1 MSPCYVA
8 AAMLPR
14 DLLPRDLLPR
24 GLLPRDPQSR
34 SLFAALVLHIGAM
47 GGAVGAIGALIPE
60 MIRSF
65 DWPYT
70 YAGLIVAA
78 GSASFV
84 VSTTAAGFVLP
95 RLGVRVTV
103 AAGLLL
109 EVLGLL
115 LFGAWPGVALTAA
128 VYALLGVGFGAMEVA
143 GNELV
148 ISMERGGRG
157 QLMNL
162 VHASFAVGGI
172 TVTWATSW
180 FLESGGDW
188 RLVYRLLAGATLL
201 VALFL
206 LTRPALAVTGM
217 ARGAGG
223 AAQQGRRRR
232 SVPDRSRALLLVIL
246 AAMGVYVGI
255 ELGVAAWMSE
265 FIVAAVGGSV
275 AEGARIVSLYWVG
288 LCLGRVGVGILHRGT
303 GHARVILTLAAVG
316 VVGLT
321 ITVPAGGLGWAAAG
335 AVVTG
340 IGLSA
345 LYPLLISLAGSE
357 YPTRRSQ
364 AMGLT
369 AASGGLGSMLVPLA
383 ITVVAD
389 AFGIRAGMLVYL
401 GLAVILSGLSV
412 ALFSMTRTSPTARNR
427 V

>member
-14 DLLPRDLLPR
+14 AMLPR

-70 YAGLIVAA
+70 HAGLVVAA

-84 VSTTAAGFVLP
+84 LSTTAAGFVLP
-95 RLGVRVTV
+95 RFGVRVTV

-162 VHASFAVGGI
+162 VHAAFAVGGI

-206 LTRPALAVTGM
+206 LTRPALVVTGM

-232 SVPDRSRALLLVIL
+232 SVPDRSQALLLVIL

-265 FIVAAVGGSV
+265 FIVTAVGGSV

-303 GHARVILTLAAVG
+303 GHARVILTLAAVA

-335 AVVTG
+335 AVITG

-369 AASGGLGSMLVPLA
+369 AAGGGLGSMLVPLA

-412 ALFSMTRTSPTARNR
+412 ALLSMTRTLRTARDH

>member
-1 MSPCYVA
+1 MP
-8 AAMLPR
+8 PR
-14 DLLPRDLLPR
+14 DLPPRDLLPR

-70 YAGLIVAA
+70 HAGLVVAA

-84 VSTTAAGFVLP
+84 LSTTAAGFVLP

-162 VHASFAVGGI
+162 VHAAFAVGGI

-180 FLESGGDW
+180 FLQGGGDW
-188 RLVYRLLAGATLL
+188 RLVYRLLGGATLL

-223 AAQQGRRRR
+223 AAQQGRQQGRRRR
-232 SVPDRSRALLLVIL
+232 SVPDRSQALLLVIL

-265 FIVAAVGGSV
+265 FVVTAVGGSV

-303 GHARVILTLAAVG
+303 GHARVILTLAAVA
-316 VVGLT
+316 VAGLT

-335 AVVTG
+335 AVITG

-369 AASGGLGSMLVPLA
+369 AAGGGLGSMLVPLA

-401 GLAVILSGLSV
+401 ALAVILSALSA
-412 ALFSMTRTSPTARNR
+412 ALLSMTRRDRMRGAHP
-427 V
+427 

>member
-1 MSPCYVA
+1 
-8 AAMLPR
+8 MLPR
-14 DLLPRDLLPR
+14 D
-24 GLLPRDPQSR
+24 LLPRDPQSR
-34 SLFAALVLHIGAM
+34 SLFAALVLHIGVM
-47 GGAVGAIGALIPE
+47 GGAVAALGALIPE
-60 MIRSF
+60 MIRDF
-65 DWPYT
+65 GWPYT
-70 YAGLIVAA
+70 HAGLVVAA
-78 GSASFV
+78 GSAAFV
-84 VSTTAAGFVLP
+84 LSTTAAGFVLP
-95 RLGVRVTV
+95 RLGVRLTVT
-103 AAGLLL
+103 AGLLL

-143 GNELV
+143 GNELT

-162 VHASFAVGGI
+162 VHAAFAVGGI
-172 TVTWATSW
+172 TVTWTTSW
-180 FLESGGDW
+180 FLQSGGDW
-188 RLVYRLLAGATLL
+188 RLVYRLLGGATLL

-206 LTRPALAVTGM
+206 LTRPELSVAGM

-223 AAQQGRRRR
+223 AAQARRRG
-232 SVPDRSRALLLVIL
+232 VPDRSLTLLMMIL
-246 AAMGVYVGI
+246 TAMGVYVGI

-265 FIVAAVGGSV
+265 FVVAAIGGSV
-275 AEGARIVSLYWVG
+275 AQGARIVSLYWVG
-288 LCLGRVGVGILHRGT
+288 LCLGRVGTGILHRGT
-303 GHARVILTLAAVG
+303 GHAAVILALAAVA

-321 ITVPAGGLGWAAAG
+321 VTVSAGGLGWAAAG

-345 LYPLLISLAGSE
+345 LYPLLISLAGSQ
-357 YPTRRSQ
+357 YPTRRSR

-389 AFGIRAGMLVYL
+389 AFGIRSGMFVYL
-401 GLAVILSGLSV
+401 GLAVILTAVSA
-412 ALFSMTRTSPTARNR
+412 ALLSMTRRDR

>member
-1 MSPCYVA
+1 MPSR
-8 AAMLPR
+8 AMPSR
-14 DLLPRDLLPR
+14 D
-24 GLLPRDPQSR
+24 LLPRDPQSR
-34 SLFAALVLHIGAM
+34 SLFAALVLHIGVM
-47 GGAVGAIGALIPE
+47 GGAVAAIGALIPE

-65 DWPYT
+65 DWTYT
-70 YAGLIVAA
+70 HAGLVVAA

-84 VSTTAAGFVLP
+84 LSTTAAGFVLP

-143 GNELV
+143 GNELT

-162 VHASFAVGGI
+162 VHAAFAVGGI

-180 FLESGGDW
+180 FLERGGDW
-188 RLVYRLLAGATLL
+188 RLVYRLLGGATLL

-206 LTRPALAVTGM
+206 LTRPALAVTGGM

-223 AAQQGRRRR
+223 AAQGRARR
-232 SVPDRSRALLLVIL
+232 SAPDRSQALLLVIL
-246 AAMGVYVGI
+246 AAMGVYVGV

-303 GHARVILTLAAVG
+303 HHARVILALAAVA
-316 VVGLT
+316 VAGL
-321 ITVPAGGLGWAAAG
+321 IVTVPAGGLGWAAAG
-335 AVVTG
+335 AVITG

-357 YPTRRSQ
+357 YPTRRSR

-369 AASGGLGSMLVPLA
+369 SAAGGLGSMLVPLA

-401 GLAVILSGLSV
+401 GLAVILCGLSA
-412 ALFSMTRTSPTARNR
+412 ALLSMTRTSRAGRDHHI
-427 V
+427 

>member
-1 MSPCYVA
+1 
-8 AAMLPR
+8 MLPR
-14 DLLPRDLLPR
+14 DLLPRDP
-24 GLLPRDPQSR
+24 LPRDPQSR
-34 SLFAALVLHIGAM
+34 SLFAALVLHIGVM
-47 GGAVGAIGALIPE
+47 GGAVAALGALIPE
-60 MIRSF
+60 MIRDF
-65 DWPYT
+65 GWPYT
-70 YAGLIVAA
+70 HAGLVVAA
-78 GSASFV
+78 GSAAFV
-84 VSTTAAGFVLP
+84 LSTTAAGFVLP
-95 RLGVRVTV
+95 RLDVRLTVT
-103 AAGLLL
+103 AGLLL

-143 GNELV
+143 GNELT

-162 VHASFAVGGI
+162 VHAAFAVGGI
-172 TVTWATSW
+172 TVTWTTSW
-180 FLESGGDW
+180 FLQSGGDW
-188 RLVYRLLAGATLL
+188 RLVYRLLGGATLL

-206 LTRPALAVTGM
+206 LTRPALAVAGM

-223 AAQQGRRRR
+223 ATPVRRRG
-232 SVPDRSRALLLVIL
+232 VPDRSLTLLMMIL

-265 FIVAAVGGSV
+265 FVVAAIGGSV
-275 AEGARIVSLYWVG
+275 AQGARIVSLYWVG
-288 LCLGRVGVGILHRGT
+288 LCLGRVGTGILHRGT
-303 GHARVILTLAAVG
+303 GHAAVILALAAVA

-321 ITVPAGGLGWAAAG
+321 VTVSAGGLGWAAAG

-345 LYPLLISLAGSE
+345 LYPLLISLAGSQ

-389 AFGIRAGMLVYL
+389 AFGIRSGMFVYL
-401 GLAVILSGLSV
+401 GLAVILTAVSA
-412 ALFSMTRTSPTARNR
+412 ALLSMTRRDR

>member
-1 MSPCYVA
+1 MEAVPLPSMSPCYVA
-8 AAMLPR
+8 AAM
-14 DLLPRDLLPR
+14 
-24 GLLPRDPQSR
+24 LPRDPQSR
-34 SLFAALVLHIGAM
+34 SLFAALVMHIGVM
-47 GGAVGAIGALIPE
+47 GGAVAAIGALIPE
-60 MIRSF
+60 MIRDF
-65 DWPYT
+65 GWPYT
-70 YAGLIVAA
+70 HAGLVVAA

-84 VSTTAAGFVLP
+84 LSTTAAGFVLP
-95 RLGVRVTV
+95 RLGVRLTV
-103 AAGLLL
+103 MSGLLL

-143 GNELV
+143 GNELA

-162 VHASFAVGGI
+162 VHAAFAVGGI
-172 TVTWATSW
+172 TVTWTTSW
-180 FLESGGDW
+180 FLQSGGDW
-188 RLVYRLLAGATLL
+188 RLVYRLLSGATLL

-217 ARGAGG
+217 VRGARGTMTA
-223 AAQQGRRRR
+223 RRPGI
-232 SVPDRSRALLLVIL
+232 PDRSPTLLMMIL
-246 AAMGVYVGI
+246 TAMGVYVGI

-265 FIVAAVGGSV
+265 FVVAAIGGSV
-275 AEGARIVSLYWVG
+275 AAGARIVSLYWVG

-303 GHARVILTLAAVG
+303 GHAGVILALAVVAVI
-316 VVGLT
+316 GLT
-321 ITVPAGGLGWAAAG
+321 VTVPAGGLGWAAAG

-369 AASGGLGSMLVPLA
+369 AAGGGLGSMLVPLA

-389 AFGIRAGMLVYL
+389 AFGIRSGMLVYL
-401 GLAVILSGLSV
+401 GLAVILSALSA
-412 ALFSMTRTSPTARNR
+412 ALLSMTRRDR
-427 V
+427 VSGAHR

>member
-1 MSPCYVA
+1 
-8 AAMLPR
+8 MLPR
-14 DLLPRDLLPR
+14 DLLPRD
-24 GLLPRDPQSR
+24 LLPRDPQSR
-34 SLFAALVLHIGAM
+34 SLFAALVLHIGVM
-47 GGAVGAIGALIPE
+47 GGAVAAIGALIPE
-60 MIRSF
+60 MIRDF
-65 DWPYT
+65 GWPYT
-70 YAGLIVAA
+70 HAGLVVAA

-84 VSTTAAGFVLP
+84 LSSTAAGFVLP
-95 RLGVRVTV
+95 RLGARVTV

-143 GNELV
+143 GNDLV

-162 VHASFAVGGI
+162 VHAAFAVGGI

-188 RLVYRLLAGATLL
+188 RLVYRLLGGATLL

-217 ARGAGG
+217 VRG
-223 AAQQGRRRR
+223 AAQQARRRR
-232 SVPDRSRALLLVIL
+232 GVPDRSQALLLVIL

-275 AEGARIVSLYWVG
+275 AQGARIVSLYWVG

-303 GHARVILTLAAVG
+303 RHARVILALAAVA
-316 VVGLT
+316 VVGL
-321 ITVPAGGLGWAAAG
+321 IVTVPAGSLGWAAAG
-335 AVVTG
+335 AVITG

-345 LYPLLISLAGSE
+345 FYPLLISLAGSE
-357 YPTRRSQ
+357 YPTRRSR

-369 AASGGLGSMLVPLA
+369 AASGGVGSMLVPLA

-401 GLAVILSGLSV
+401 GLAAILSGLAV
-412 ALFSMTRTSPTARNR
+412 ALISMTQVSRTGVTMYEKKD
-427 V
+427 

>member
-1 MSPCYVA
+1 
-8 AAMLPR
+8 MLPR
-14 DLLPRDLLPR
+14 DLLPRD
-24 GLLPRDPQSR
+24 LLPRDPQSR
-34 SLFAALVLHIGAM
+34 SLFAALVLHIGVM
-47 GGAVGAIGALIPE
+47 GGAVAALGALIPE
-60 MIRSF
+60 MIRDF
-65 DWPYT
+65 GWPYT
-70 YAGLIVAA
+70 HAGLVVAA
-78 GSASFV
+78 GSAAFV
-84 VSTTAAGFVLP
+84 LSTTAAGFVLP
-95 RLGVRVTV
+95 RLGVRLTVT
-103 AAGLLL
+103 AGLLL

-143 GNELV
+143 GNELT

-162 VHASFAVGGI
+162 VHAAFAVGGI
-172 TVTWATSW
+172 TVTWTTSW
-180 FLESGGDW
+180 FLQSGGDW
-188 RLVYRLLAGATLL
+188 RLVYRLLGGATLL

-206 LTRPALAVTGM
+206 LTRPALAVAGM

-223 AAQQGRRRR
+223 ATPARRRG
-232 SVPDRSRALLLVIL
+232 VPDRSLTLLMMIL

-265 FIVAAVGGSV
+265 FVVAAIGGSV
-275 AEGARIVSLYWVG
+275 AQGARIVSLYWVG
-288 LCLGRVGVGILHRGT
+288 LCLGRVGTGILHRGT
-303 GHARVILTLAAVG
+303 GHAAVILALAAVA

-321 ITVPAGGLGWAAAG
+321 VTVSAGGLGWAAAG

-345 LYPLLISLAGSE
+345 LYPLLISLAGSQ
-357 YPTRRSQ
+357 YPTRRSR

-389 AFGIRAGMLVYL
+389 AFGIRSGMFVYL
-401 GLAVILSGLSV
+401 GLAVILTAVSA
-412 ALFSMTRTSPTARNR
+412 ALLSMTRRDR